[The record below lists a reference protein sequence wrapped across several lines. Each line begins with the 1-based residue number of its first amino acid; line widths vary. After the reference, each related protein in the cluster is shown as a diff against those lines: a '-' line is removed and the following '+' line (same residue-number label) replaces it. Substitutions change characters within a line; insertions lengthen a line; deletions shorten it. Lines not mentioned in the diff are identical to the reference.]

1 MEIKELKDTVE
12 PMLSNNY
19 KERLKAEYYQVKI
32 RFTDLKDAL
41 ENAVFTVEQ
50 KDLLQSQAEYM
61 FNYLNVL
68 ERRAKLEQ
76 IEL

>member
-12 PMLSNNY
+12 PMLSNDY